1 MDTKIILAI
10 AAVAFVAYLMFMKE
24 EGEGF
29 SLGASSYIGPQGS
42 EFSDNPNYAQ

>member
-1 MDTKIILAI
+1 MDTKIILGLALV
-10 AAVAFVAYLMFMKE
+10 AAVAYFVFMKE
-24 EGEGF
+24 QEFF

>member
-1 MDTKIILAI
+1 MDTKIILGLAL
-10 AAVAFVAYLMFMKE
+10 AAFVAYVVYMKE
-24 EGEGF
+24 EQESF